1 MLHLSS
7 PRGHALE
14 LLLKKSITH
23 LSLGIRKQISPWRR
37 YRFFPSSSSSNELL
51 HLIPPLVYLRAH
63 RYSVI
68 VFFYVFKKFIHPYLF
83 IARITGL
90 TTPTIRK
97 QISPCERYRFNFDVI
112 SHFEFLSARAPPS
125 PPPPLSPCTL
135 PLTLICASRLTHL
148 PVLFILFSSRLSS
161 SSPPFPTILHFP
173 GWLFFLWL
181 PFVFVYPTKREG
193 RGGGVR
199 GLLIAVGE
207 GFGAVFLYPSLLFSP
222 SSFFPLITLFLSVL
236 RISFDLLPLHLR
248 RLRIS
253 DKNSVEERTPFG
265 EQMMIYPFR
274 VDYFCRVR
282 LSLLLFWP
290 LSRTVSRQLM
300 IIAKFI
306 LIKYNIYFLVN
317 TDPKNRKV
325 ILKTH

>member
-125 PPPPLSPCTL
+125 PLPLSLLVPC
-135 PLTLICASRLTHL
+135 PLRSFVPR
-148 PVLFILFSSRLSS
+148 VLHTYLSS
-161 SSPPFPTILHFP
+161 SSCSPPVSRPPPRPSLRSFTSQGDYFFSDFPSFSSIQP
-173 GWLFFLWL
+173 N
-181 PFVFVYPTKREG
+181 G
-193 RGGGVR
+193 RGGGGEVR

-222 SSFFPLITLFLSVL
+222 SSSFPLITLFLSVL

-274 VDYFCRVR
+274 VDYF
-282 LSLLLFWP
+282 
-290 LSRTVSRQLM
+290 
-300 IIAKFI
+300 
-306 LIKYNIYFLVN
+306 
-317 TDPKNRKV
+317 
-325 ILKTH
+325 

>member
-125 PPPPLSPCTL
+125 PPLPSLSLYLAPYAHLCLASYTLTCPL
-135 PLTLICASRLTHL
+135 H
-148 PVLFILFSSRLSS
+148 PVLLPSLVLLPALPYDPSLPRVIIFSLTSLRFRLSNQ
-161 SSPPFPTILHFP
+161 T
-173 GWLFFLWL
+173 GG
-181 PFVFVYPTKREG
+181 EG
-193 RGGGVR
+193 GEVR

-222 SSFFPLITLFLSVL
+222 SSSFPLITLFLSVL

-274 VDYFCRVR
+274 VDYF
-282 LSLLLFWP
+282 
-290 LSRTVSRQLM
+290 
-300 IIAKFI
+300 
-306 LIKYNIYFLVN
+306 
-317 TDPKNRKV
+317 
-325 ILKTH
+325 

>member
-1 MLHLSS
+1 MSFLISNS
-7 PRGHALE
+7 FPR
-14 LLLKKSITH
+14 
-23 LSLGIRKQISPWRR
+23 
-37 YRFFPSSSSSNELL
+37 
-51 HLIPPLVYLRAH
+51 
-63 RYSVI
+63 
-68 VFFYVFKKFIHPYLF
+68 
-83 IARITGL
+83 AR
-90 TTPTIRK
+90 
-97 QISPCERYRFNFDVI
+97 
-112 SHFEFLSARAPPS
+112 
-125 PPPPLSPCTL
+125 PPPPLPLSLLVPC
-135 PLTLICASRLTHL
+135 PLRSFVPR
-148 PVLFILFSSRLSS
+148 VLHTYLSS
-161 SSPPFPTILHFP
+161 SSCSPPVSRPPPRPSLRSFTSQGDYFFSDFPSFSSIQP
-173 GWLFFLWL
+173 N
-181 PFVFVYPTKREG
+181 G
-193 RGGGVR
+193 RGGEGGVR

-222 SSFFPLITLFLSVL
+222 SSSFPFLSSRCFSAYCEFL
-236 RISFDLLPLHLR
+236 SISLPLHLR